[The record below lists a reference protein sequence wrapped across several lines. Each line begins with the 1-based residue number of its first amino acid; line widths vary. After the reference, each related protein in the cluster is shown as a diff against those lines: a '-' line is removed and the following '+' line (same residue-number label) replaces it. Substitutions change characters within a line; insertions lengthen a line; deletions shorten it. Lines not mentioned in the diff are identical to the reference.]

1 VARFSSVPAIRR
13 LRVPAAGPTGIP
25 PGAPSRRRRQGLEL
39 LAAGLLCAVIGLGQG
54 AAHAATG
61 SPVKW
66 VGPAG
71 IPTAMTNGGSPAL
84 ATYQGHLYAAWQ
96 GQSSPYHIWYS
107 AYSDKTNTWSVPA
120 TVPSALTNYRTGPT
134 LAVYNGDLYVAWQ
147 GQGSPIGIW
156 YASFNGTSWS
166 KQARVPAALVH
177 ISSTVGLAAYN
188 GDLYLTWTG
197 QSSPYAV
204 WYASFNG
211 TTWSP
216 QHTIPA
222 TSSDN
227 FQATDTPLAACNGLL
242 YVSWETGSTSILQY
256 ATFNGTSWSAPV
268 SRGVSSTA
276 GPALAVKGTKLY
288 ESWINFTNTDVE
300 WASFN
305 GTSWTAPKA
314 IPKASIFIGLGPAL
328 ATYDGALYDAW
339 APDPSPSAIE
349 YSLRA

>member
-1 VARFSSVPAIRR
+1 VSIPSAGLATRCASAPRKILGPLLIAVCVCAVLGTGPLVGRA
-13 LRVPAAGPTGIP
+13 AAGP
-25 PGAPSRRRRQGLEL
+25 A
-39 LAAGLLCAVIGLGQG
+39 
-54 AAHAATG
+54 
-61 SPVKW
+61 VKW
-66 VGPAG
+66 VPPAG

-96 GQSSPYHIWYS
+96 GQSSPYHIWYA
-107 AYSDKTNTWSVPA
+107 AYSDKTNTWSTPA
-120 TVPSALTNYRTGPT
+120 TVPSALTNYRTGPA

-147 GQGSPIGIW
+147 GEGSPIGVW

-166 KQARVPAALVH
+166 GQARVPSALVH
-177 ISSTVGLAAYN
+177 ISSTVGLASYN

-204 WYASFNG
+204 WYAAFNG
-211 TTWSP
+211 ASWTA
-216 QHTIPA
+216 QQTIPSS
-222 TSSDN
+222 SSDN
-227 FQATDTPLAACNGLL
+227 FQATDTPLAAYNGLL
-242 YVSWETGSTSILQY
+242 YASWETGASNNLEY

-268 SRGVSSTA
+268 SRGVMSNA
-276 GPALAVKGTKLY
+276 GPALAVMGGKLY
-288 ESWINFTNTDVE
+288 ESWINYTNLDVD

-305 GTSWTAPKA
+305 GTSWTTAKA
-314 IPKASIFIGLGPAL
+314 IPHASIFIELGPAL